1 MKKIKIIFLVIIL
14 FPIIC
19 IILVCLNHSLNV
31 SGRLK
36 ISYNNIEFFIPDY
49 LIIDSSRISSINE
62 VKNIDKFLQYNCV
75 IDSNYYLSI
84 INLGKTNHFTFNE
97 SILISPTEFKIRD
110 KHINTSMAFPG
121 PYKNYLF
128 SPHKFLYNVKKL
140 PFNHLNRI
148 SLYIDSCQ
156 VDKYYYNPS
165 IIVYD
170 ICSERSS
177 TYITAS
183 FNSENISDLIIYNR
197 NKTMSLFF
205 INDENG
211 VVYLGVLSSKDYNNN
226 LKSLFKQLFS
236 TEN

>member
-1 MKKIKIIFLVIIL
+1 MKKIKNTFLVVILIPIIFIIL
-14 FPIIC
+14 I
-19 IILVCLNHSLNV
+19 CLNHSLNV

-36 ISYNNIEFFIPDY
+36 ISNINIEFFISDY
-49 LIIDSSRISSINE
+49 INIDSSRISSINE

-75 IDSNYYLSI
+75 IDSIYYLSI

-97 SILISPTEFKIRD
+97 SILISPTKFQKRD

-128 SPHKFLYNVKKL
+128 CPHKFLYNVKKM
-140 PFNHLNRI
+140 PFIDLNRI
-148 SLYIDSCQ
+148 SLYFDSCQ
-156 VDKYYYNPS
+156 VDKYSYNPS

-170 ICSERSS
+170 IYSEKSS
-177 TYITAS
+177 TFITAS
-183 FNSENISDLIIYNR
+183 FNSENISDLIIANR

-236 TEN
+236 TKN